1 MSANPNSEEI
11 AKTLAK
17 KEEVKTKWTNPDG
30 SMKKGYML
38 APNGKPT
45 KLSKD
50 QWLTAHT
57 PAFKEKYGDWET
69 LAEAYPENEI
79 FEMDKA

>member
-1 MSANPNSEEI
+1 MSANPNSKEI
-11 AKTLAK
+11 AETLAK

-57 PAFKEKYGDWET
+57 PAFKEKYGT
-69 LAEAYPENEI
+69 GKLCRKPI
-79 FEMDKA
+79 PKIKSLT

>member
-1 MSANPNSEEI
+1 MSANPNSKEI
-11 AKTLAK
+11 AETLAK

-45 KLSKD
+45 KLSED
-50 QWLTAHT
+50 QWIIVRT
-57 PAFKEKYGDWET
+57 PAFKEKYGDWKRRRKPIPKT
-69 LAEAYPENEI
+69 KSLT
-79 FEMDKA
+79 